1 MTRLIWG
8 QHQGT
13 AVRADRISHLGGDH
27 YVSMKEAMRHNNGS
41 RVFRQRK
48 AKKSWQ

>member
-1 MTRLIWG
+1 MARLIWG
-8 QHQGT
+8 SHQGT
-13 AVRADRISHLGGDH
+13 AVRADRIGQLGGYH
-27 YVSMKEAMRHNNGS
+27 YVGMKEAMRHNSGS